1 MRSIDGER
9 RNATIRSETLARKTG
24 ASNAHKAAP
33 SLETYIAIAKPS
45 AAQTE
50 AAVKL
55 LAQAQLDT
63 ISATVGK

>member
-1 MRSIDGER
+1 MRVINGER
-9 RNATIRSETLARKTG
+9 RNAAVRSEMLARKTD
-24 ASNAHKAAP
+24 ASNAHKAVP

-45 AAQTE
+45 ASQTE

>member
-1 MRSIDGER
+1 MRAINGER
-9 RNATIRSETLARKTG
+9 RNSTIRSETLAQKMG
-24 ASNAHKAAP
+24 ASNAHKAVP
-33 SLETYIAIAKPS
+33 SLEAYITIAKPS

-63 ISATVGK
+63 ISVMVGK

>member
-1 MRSIDGER
+1 MRKINSER
-9 RNATIRSETLARKTG
+9 RSEVIRSETLARQTD
-24 ASNAHKAAP
+24 ASDAHKAAP

-45 AAQTE
+45 ASQTE

>member
-1 MRSIDGER
+1 MREINAER
-9 RNATIRSETLARKTG
+9 RSDLIRNETLARKTD
-24 ASNAHKAAP
+24 ASNAHKAVP

-45 AAQTE
+45 ATQTE

-55 LAQAQLDT
+55 LAQTQLDT

>member
-1 MRSIDGER
+1 MRAINGER
-9 RNATIRSETLARKTG
+9 RNEAIRSETLARQTD

-33 SLETYIAIAKPS
+33 SLETYIAIVKPS

-55 LAQAQLDT
+55 LAQAQVNT
-63 ISATVGK
+63 ISIMVGK

>member
-1 MRSIDGER
+1 MREINAER
-9 RNATIRSETLARKTG
+9 RSDLIRNETLAQKMD
-24 ASNAHKAAP
+24 ASNAHKAVP
-33 SLETYIAIAKPS
+33 SLETYITIAKPS

-55 LAQAQLDT
+55 LAPAQIDT